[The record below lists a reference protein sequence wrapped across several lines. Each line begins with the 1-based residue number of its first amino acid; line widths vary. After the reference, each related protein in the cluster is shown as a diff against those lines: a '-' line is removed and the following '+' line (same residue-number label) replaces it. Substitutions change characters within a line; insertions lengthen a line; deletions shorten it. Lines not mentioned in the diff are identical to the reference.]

1 MVVPHD
7 DEADMVV
14 HHDDEASDG
23 DLPFHE
29 ANQSDSPAAAS
40 SGSTAV
46 NLTVENPNPTH
57 PSGDLPTNVAD
68 KKPVHH
74 MEVDSDET
82 VRGGN
87 SNGGYHYATSEGNPV
102 DHTGGRDCFGSSR
115 HPIDLL
121 QGPRRDPSDVLQ
133 APANIPW
140 PPPHLLS
147 THQPH
152 PLEQTIPTPAPP
164 PIPTHVGFA
173 CPNILDYGPLL
184 AQVYVTDVNKAMKE
198 WNREIVPNF
207 SRTDLRSAE
216 EWLRKLSIELR
227 VRFVHPGIW
236 AQADPCTWDT
246 FADWLMKHNP
256 DTSNTEVVANT
267 CRRSR
272 QMPNKRAVDFYNGFC
287 EWQLDA
293 ETYGYSHHEITG
305 FVERLEPHLRQH
317 VRTAIKHINSI
328 VG

>member
-1 MVVPHD
+1 MSSSRSNVTGRSSSHARPIRGAPQPMDGHAYTLEEINSLTAEQACWVEANPNFNDMVVPHD
-7 DEADMVV
+7 DEADMV
-14 HHDDEASDG
+14 
-23 DLPFHE
+23 
-29 ANQSDSPAAAS
+29 DS
-40 SGSTAV
+40 
-46 NLTVENPNPTH
+46 N
-57 PSGDLPTNVAD
+57 
-68 KKPVHH
+68 
-74 MEVDSDET
+74 ET
-82 VRGGN
+82 VRGGD

-102 DHTGGRDCFGSSR
+102 DHTGGKDCFGSSR

-121 QGPRRDPSDVLQ
+121 QGPRRDPSDILQ

-147 THQPH
+147 THQPR

-173 CPNILDYGPLL
+173 CPNVLDYGPLS

-198 WNREIVPNF
+198 WNREI
-207 SRTDLRSAE
+207 

-227 VRFVHPGIW
+227 VCFVHPGIW
-236 AQADPCTWDT
+236 AQVGICCLVGKACRDFDGSVCTEADPCTWDT
-246 FADWLMKHNP
+246 FANWLMKHNP

-267 CRRSR
+267 CRHLR
-272 QMPNKRAVDFYNGFC
+272 QMPNERAVNFYNGFR

-305 FVERLEPHLRQH
+305 FVERLDGC
-317 VRTAIKHINSI
+317 V
-328 VG
+328 